1 MSAAIESYLYMT
13 DEEIRSERDA
23 VMQKIHG
30 TRAIKKI
37 RPLTQNE
44 HKSHTQNVN
53 RWENLQ
59 KAALA
64 RIEAKALLFK
74 CSRRK
79 ISFSPKKR

>member
-23 VMQKIHG
+23 VTQKIYG
-30 TRAIKKI
+30 TLAITKI

-44 HKSHTQNVN
+44 RKSHIQNVN

-64 RIEAKALLFK
+64 RIEAKALILK
-74 CSRRK
+74 CSRRR